1 MCDNVCHWAL
11 VPSISPR
18 VWAIS
23 QELITSVKW
32 VSILAANIYI
42 STRMSSKMQKQCVID
57 IWRKIKLSI
66 SIHSSKSFL
75 VIARLADNQAHNSC
89 SVAWSEDYNLN
100 MKMSLVLIASMNHEN
115 VVWVINQSD
124 GWVCRTEQLQ
134 ALTSRVF
141 PVLLIIISLAR
152 PGLGAWDTIII
163 TITQDS
169 RQHLIRE
176 KVTIFRNQESESE
189 KCTSSKLVVI
199 SS

>member
-1 MCDNVCHWAL
+1 MSLAL

-23 QELITSVKW
+23 QELITSLKW

-42 STRMSSKMQKQCVID
+42 STRMSSKSHVLSTFVWNCYPCPFF
-57 IWRKIKLSI
+57 KI
-66 SIHSSKSFL
+66 L
-75 VIARLADNQAHNSC
+75 VIASLADNQAHNSC

-134 ALTSRVF
+134 ALTSGVF

-176 KVTIFRNQESESE
+176 KVTIFIFNLLRNQESEAE
-189 KCTSSKLVVI
+189 KCTSSKLVDI

>member
-1 MCDNVCHWAL
+1 MSLAL

-18 VWAIS
+18 DWAIS
-23 QELITSVKW
+23 QELITSLKW

-42 STRMSSKMQKQCVID
+42 STRMSSKSHVLSTFVRNCYPYPFF
-57 IWRKIKLSI
+57 KI
-66 SIHSSKSFL
+66 L
-75 VIARLADNQAHNSC
+75 VIASLTDNQAHNSC

-134 ALTSRVF
+134 ALTSGVF

-176 KVTIFRNQESESE
+176 KVTIFIFNLLRNQESEAE
-189 KCTSSKLVVI
+189 KCTSSKLVDI